1 MITEEKQLEKMRRK
15 ILKDSSNNS
24 FDDDFK
30 DCLEDAKFRYL
41 RLVYP
46 YRYREMTEL
55 PDEHAKNWQTKCER
69 AIDWQTKCAIE
80 LYNLAGDENL
90 TSYSENG
97 LSETYARA
105 GISQD
110 LLNEL
115 PPAEAGV
122 PS

>member
-1 MITEEKQLEKMRRK
+1 MITEEEQLKEMRVEILDNVEDTNKDEVFK
-15 ILKDSSNNS
+15 IKLKR
-24 FDDDFK
+24 
-30 DCLEDAKFRYL
+30 AKFRYL

-46 YRYREMTEL
+46 YRYRMMTEL
-55 PDEHAKNWQTKCER
+55 PDEQAQ
-69 AIDWQTKCAIE
+69 DWQTKCAIE
-80 LYNLAGDENL
+80 LYNLAGDEN
-90 TSYSENG
+90 YSENG

-115 PPAEAGV
+115 PPPEAGV

>member
-1 MITEEKQLEKMRRK
+1 MITEEEQLKEMRIE
-15 ILKDSSNNS
+15 ILEDSSDTS
-24 FDDDFK
+24 KDEVFK
-30 DCLEDAKFRYL
+30 IKLKRAKFRYL

-46 YRYREMTEL
+46 YRYRTMEEL
-55 PDEHAKNWQTKCER
+55 PDDCAK
-69 AIDWQTKCAIE
+69 DWQTKCAIE

-115 PPAEAGV
+115 PPPEVGV

>member
-1 MITEEKQLEKMRRK
+1 MITEEEQLKEMRIEILEKVKDDSKDEVFK
-15 ILKDSSNNS
+15 IKLKR
-24 FDDDFK
+24 
-30 DCLEDAKFRYL
+30 AKQRYL

-46 YRYREMTEL
+46 FNREITEL
-55 PDEHAKNWQTKCER
+55 PDDRAK
-69 AIDWQTKCAIE
+69 DWQTKCAIE

-97 LSETYARA
+97 LSESYARA

-115 PPAEAGV
+115 PPPVAGV
-122 PS
+122 IK

>member
-1 MITEEKQLEKMRRK
+1 MITEEKQLQRMRRK
-15 ILKDSSNNS
+15 ILKDSSNS
-24 FDDDFK
+24 SLDEDFK

-46 YRYREMTEL
+46 YRYRKMTEL
-55 PDEHAKNWQTKCER
+55 PDESAKN
-69 AIDWQTKCAIE
+69 WQTKCAIE
-80 LYNLAGDENL
+80 LYKLDGNEN
-90 TSYSENG
+90 TISYAENG

-115 PPAEAGV
+115 PPPEAGV
-122 PS
+122 PN

>member
-1 MITEEKQLEKMRRK
+1 MITEKEQLKEMRIE
-15 ILKDSSNNS
+15 ILEDSSDES
-24 FDDDFK
+24 KDEVFK
-30 DCLEDAKFRYL
+30 IKLKRAKFRYL

-46 YRYREMTEL
+46 FRYRTMTEL
-55 PDEHAKNWQTKCER
+55 PDDCAR
-69 AIDWQTKCAIE
+69 DWQTKCAIE
-80 LYNLAGDENL
+80 LYNLKGDENL

-115 PPAEAGV
+115 PPPEAGV
-122 PS
+122 IK